1 LLETALP
8 PPAAVLPVPLLPPLL
23 LPLPALLHAAAAR
36 EIAAAAATVTA
47 RRAGRILEPALL
59 VGVLIFLTP
68 AMVALLRVAF

>member
-8 PPAAVLPVPLLPPLL
+8 PPAAVLPVPLLPLL

>member
-8 PPAAVLPVPLLPPLL
+8 PPAAVLPVPLLLL